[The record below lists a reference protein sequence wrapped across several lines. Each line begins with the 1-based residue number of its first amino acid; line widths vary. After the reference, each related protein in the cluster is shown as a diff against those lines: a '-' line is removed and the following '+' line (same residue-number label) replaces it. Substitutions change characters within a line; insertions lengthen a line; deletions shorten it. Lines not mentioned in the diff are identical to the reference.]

1 MVVRVELGIQQ
12 ARRSTLNSYLEKL
25 LYLITGNFGR
35 KGTNNLHSWLVPLWQ
50 NSRGERMPISG
61 QEMIAGLCPPNK
73 LPADILTDHP
83 DGIRCLWVDSANPL
97 NTVADTHAME
107 RAARSLDLMV
117 TVDIAMTETAALSHY
132 VLPAAT
138 QFEKW
143 EFTAFNFEFPTNYF
157 HLRAPLF
164 EPLAGTLPECEIYS
178 RLLYAMGDLPA
189 EAELVKLREIAA
201 RDRKIFMREFGRV
214 LRSRPALG
222 EIAPLMLYE
231 TLGATLA
238 DGAAVIA
245 PLWAACHRLAA
256 KAPHAVHAAGSK
268 EKRSSCAK
276 RALKKCASAVP
287 GWSPSTNTTRFGNWL
302 HIRTGKLGWRSRAC
316 SSGSNRSTR

>member
-1 MVVRVELGIQQ
+1 
-12 ARRSTLNSYLEKL
+12 
-25 LYLITGNFGR
+25 
-35 KGTNNLHSWLVPLWQ
+35 
-50 NSRGERMPISG
+50 
-61 QEMIAGLCPPNK
+61 
-73 LPADILTDHP
+73 
-83 DGIRCLWVDSANPL
+83 
-97 NTVADTHAME
+97 
-107 RAARSLDLMV
+107 MV

-143 EFTAFNFEFPTNYF
+143 EFIAFNFEFPTHYF

-214 LRSRPALG
+214 LRSRPALA

-256 KAPHAVHAAGSK
+256 KAPHAVHAAGIEGEAFELGEALFEKVRISRSGMAFSK
-268 EKRSSCAK
+268 HEYDQ
-276 RALKKCASAVP
+276 V
-287 GWSPSTNTTRFGNWL
+287 
-302 HIRTGKLGWRSRAC
+302 LGIGC
-316 SSGSNRSTR
+316 TSGPES